1 MSLIITTLISVIDS
15 AAAKYIRFGE
25 YKAVYGPYIN
35 FTLSNKE
42 CKGICDLHSLCNAY
56 SIDTSND
63 GCFLSRCNIFIDV
76 PSCST
81 CLFASKDIPLS
92 VVLCPMTSTMVQHS
106 SMTQSIT
113 TSLSE
118 ATTTT
123 DPTTMPET
131 TALTQYTTSKE
142 STRLT
147 QSTSAASSLITK
159 TTNNTTDI
167 IAKTTNYTTDGIA
180 KTTNYTTELNMKDTA
195 VGNTTC
201 VCICRYVNQT
211 LAESIETRKKELV
224 LNKTKLSRAIRKLTS
239 VSDFRK
245 SVEIIGT
252 VAIVVLV
259 LFGFLLLC
267 TDICS
272 IMSFVL
278 SKNV

>member
-1 MSLIITTLISVIDS
+1 MSLSITTLISVIDS
-15 AAAKYIRFGE
+15 AAAKYIRLGE
-25 YKAVYGPYIN
+25 YKAVYDPYISL
-35 FTLSNKE
+35 TLSNKE

-56 SIDTSND
+56 SIDTSHD

-92 VVLCPMTSTMVQHS
+92 VVLCPMTSTMSQPL
-106 SMTQSIT
+106 SMTQSTT
-113 TSLSE
+113 TSLS
-118 ATTTT
+118 ATTT
-123 DPTTMPET
+123 DPTTMSET
-131 TALTQYTTSKE
+131 TAITQYTTSKE

-147 QSTSAASSLITK
+147 QSTSAASSLISK
-159 TTNNTTDI
+159 TTNNTTDV
-167 IAKTTNYTTDGIA
+167 IAKTTNYTTDVIA

-211 LAESIETRKKELV
+211 LAESIERRKKELV

-259 LFGFLLLC
+259 LFGFFLLC

-272 IMSFVL
+272 IISFVL
-278 SKNV
+278 STNV

>member
-15 AAAKYIRFGE
+15 AAAKYMRFGE
-25 YKAVYGPYIN
+25 YKAAYAPYISL
-35 FTLSNKE
+35 TLGAKKCAE
-42 CKGICDLHSLCNAY
+42 LCDFYSSCNAY
-56 SIDTSND
+56 SIDTSYD

-92 VVLCPMTSTMVQHS
+92 VVLCHMTSTMPQHT
-106 SMTQSIT
+106 SMTQST
-113 TSLSE
+113 TASLSE
-118 ATTTT
+118 TTTTT
-123 DPTTMPET
+123 DPTTMPKT
-131 TALTQYTTSKE
+131 TAFTQYTTSKE

-147 QSTSAASSLITK
+147 QSTSSASSLITK
-159 TTNNTTDI
+159 TTNNTTD
-167 IAKTTNYTTDGIA
+167 AIA

-211 LAESIETRKKELV
+211 LAESIESRKKELV

-278 SKNV
+278 SKKV

>member
-1 MSLIITTLISVIDS
+1 MHILSTPLTTV
-15 AAAKYIRFGE
+15 
-25 YKAVYGPYIN
+25 V
-35 FTLSNKE
+35 
-42 CKGICDLHSLCNAY
+42 
-56 SIDTSND
+56 
-63 GCFLSRCNIFIDV
+63 LSRCNIFIDV

-92 VVLCPMTSTMVQHS
+92 VVLCPMTSTMSQHS
-106 SMTQSIT
+106 SMTQSTT
-113 TSLSE
+113 TSLS
-118 ATTTT
+118 ATTT
-123 DPTTMPET
+123 DPTTMSET
-131 TALTQYTTSKE
+131 TAITQYTTSKE
-142 STRLT
+142 STGLR
-147 QSTSAASSLITK
+147 QSTSAASSLISK
-159 TTNNTTDI
+159 TTNNTTDV
-167 IAKTTNYTTDGIA
+167 IA

-211 LAESIETRKKELV
+211 LAESIERRKKELV

-259 LFGFLLLC
+259 LFGFFLLC